1 MAGEIDIQCW
11 KCGTEL
17 RRLLL
22 PFSRYEECRLCKA
35 DLHVCLACRNYDP
48 SLSDACR
55 EDRADFVLDKDKA
68 NFCDYFRPNPRP
80 FKGRDNSA
88 AEKAKA
94 ELAALFGDEAQEGE
108 GKGDG
113 EGEADSPAE
122 SPQSEADRALA
133 ELQRLFGD
141 DGNKTDNSAD
151 NNTDN
156 KN

>member
-1 MAGEIDIQCW
+1 MAGRMDMQCW

-17 RRLLL
+17 KDLLL
-22 PFSRYEECRLCKA
+22 PFSRYEECSTCKA
-35 DLHVCLACRNYDP
+35 DLHVCLACRHYDP

-80 FKGRDNSA
+80 YQTKDDNEA
-88 AEKAKA
+88 RAAKA
-94 ELAALFGDEAQEGE
+94 RLAALFGDEAGSE
-108 GKGDG
+108 KPD
-113 EGEADSPAE
+113 AE
-122 SPQSEADRALA
+122 TNSPQSEADRALA

-141 DGNKTDNSAD
+141 DDP
-151 NNTDN
+151 